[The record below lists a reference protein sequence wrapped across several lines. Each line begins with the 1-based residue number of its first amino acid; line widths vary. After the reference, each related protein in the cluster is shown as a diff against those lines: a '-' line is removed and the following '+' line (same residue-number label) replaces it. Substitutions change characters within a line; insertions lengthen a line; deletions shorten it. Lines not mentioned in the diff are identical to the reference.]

1 MRVWVNGT
9 FDVLHLGH
17 IRLLKYA
24 ASLGE
29 LRVGIDTD
37 QRVKR
42 LKGESR
48 PINNIF
54 DRMFY
59 LRNLKAVDYVLY
71 FDSDLDLEKCITW
84 SGATIMVKGSDY
96 RGKSITG
103 SQYCED
109 IKFFNLVQNYST
121 SKIIEDINNPIQH
134 DHKTFLKGKTK
145 IKCKTF
151 FVCNRQLL

>member
-59 LRNLKAVDYVLY
+59 LKNLKAVDDVLY

-96 RGKSITG
+96 KNNPVIG
-103 SQYCED
+103 Q
-109 IKFFNLVQNYST
+109 NLVEQVIFYDIVDGDATTKTIKKS
-121 SKIIEDINNPIQH
+121 SK
-134 DHKTFLKGKTK
+134 
-145 IKCKTF
+145 
-151 FVCNRQLL
+151 R